1 MGIQYLEQ
9 NRRHLNP
16 EQRARRK
23 PEDPVAGTCS
33 HLTHQSPLAALSQMK
48 GSQGQIQ
55 DLCEHPNGSCQ
66 EFCLEKEVHAGQ
78 CLNDL
83 TCCLPVGNEP
93 FIKPATPKE
102 R

>member
-33 HLTHQSPLAALSQMK
+33 RLTHRSLLAALTRGK
-48 GSQGQIQ
+48 FKI
-55 DLCEHPNGSCQ
+55 CEHPNGSCQ

-78 CLNDL
+78 CLNGL

-93 FIKPATPKE
+93 FIEPTTPKE

>member
-23 PEDPVAGTCS
+23 PEDPVAGACS
-33 HLTHQSPLAALSQMK
+33 RLTHQSPLAALARGK
-48 GSQGQIQ
+48 FKEI
-55 DLCEHPNGSCQ
+55 CEPPNGSCQ

-93 FIKPATPKE
+93 FIEPTTPKE

>member
-1 MGIQYLEQ
+1 MGPRTQF
-9 NRRHLNP
+9 HLCP
-16 EQRARRK
+16 A
-23 PEDPVAGTCS
+23 PA
-33 HLTHQSPLAALSQMK
+33 LTQSSSLAKVLLFPLASFPHLE
-48 GSQGQIQ
+48 GQIQ